1 MTHPRPA
8 RHRPRRWCLSAA
20 RRLRHPLPVSLQL
33 QQGFSI
39 GIAAARPDP
48 PDTLAL
54 TKTSFFPNVSLFSSF
69 SHSKTVTLKITD
81 DAPMSQRESEQR
93 THMFWLGVCNTHTSV
108 ENEQTF
114 QYQHAMW
121 RFRMPG
127 RVSWKEIAGCM
138 SPQERLGL
146 VRVVQ
151 RDVLGRPPH
160 HQSDLTRLFALLVAD
175 LVPEKTKNK
184 DKPEV
189 IRAI

>member
-39 GIAAARPDP
+39 GIAAAGPDP

-127 RVSWKEIAGCM
+127 RVSWKEIAGACHRRNGLAWFGSSSETSLADHRIISRT
-138 SPQERLGL
+138 SPDSLPFSSRILYLKRQ
-146 VRVVQ
+146 
-151 RDVLGRPPH
+151 
-160 HQSDLTRLFALLVAD
+160 
-175 LVPEKTKNK
+175 KTKTN
-184 DKPEV
+184 P
-189 IRAI
+189 R